1 MVHGVVILLVLE
13 NVEAWRSILRACANP
28 LKEEHRLQNLSAAH
42 VFRDAAKKC
51 RFTHLTGVIFLLWRV
66 GFLACAHCNLILH

>member
-1 MVHGVVILLVLE
+1 MNRVTQRQRGGVTRA
-13 NVEAWRSILRACANP
+13 NGGQSI
-28 LKEEHRLQNLSAAH
+28 KGGTQIQNLSAAH

-66 GFLACAHCNLILH
+66 GFLACAHCNLILHN